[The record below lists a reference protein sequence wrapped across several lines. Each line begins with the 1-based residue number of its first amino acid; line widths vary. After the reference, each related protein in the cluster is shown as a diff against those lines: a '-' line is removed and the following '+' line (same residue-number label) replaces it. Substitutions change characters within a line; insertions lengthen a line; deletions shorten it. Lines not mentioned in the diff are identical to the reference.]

1 MTREFTGRD
10 MLFLMVAFFAVVI
23 SVNMA
28 MAVIASGSWSGL
40 VVKNSYVASQQF
52 NEKTAELERSAAMDV
67 HASLSYQKGEVVV
80 QLNDTSGA
88 VLSANSVTLR
98 IGRPSFDG
106 QDRNLT
112 MSCGSDGACR
122 AQANLGPGIWTGEV
136 EAELSGLG
144 RWSRAVRLSV
154 RGG

>member
-10 MLFLMVAFFAVVI
+10 MAILMVAFFAVVV
-23 SVNMA
+23 SVNITMA
-28 MAVIASGSWSGL
+28 MIATGSWTGL

-52 NEKTAELERSAAMDV
+52 NEKTVELERSAAMDV

-88 VLSANSVTLR
+88 VLGVKALVLK

-112 MSCGSDGACR
+112 MTCGADGTCR
-122 AQANLGPGIWTGEV
+122 ALAKLGPGIWTGEV

-144 RWSRAVRLSV
+144 RWSRAVRLTV
-154 RGG
+154 REG

>member
-1 MTREFTGRD
+1 MIREFTGRH
-10 MLFLMVAFFAVVI
+10 MLFLMIAFFAVVV
-23 SVNMA
+23 SVNITMA
-28 MAVIASGSWSGL
+28 MIATGSWTGL

-88 VLSANSVTLR
+88 VIGVKALALK
-98 IGRPSFDG
+98 IGRLSFDG
-106 QDRNLT
+106 EDRSLT
-112 MSCGSDGACR
+112 MSCGADGICR
-122 AQANLGPGIWTGEV
+122 AQAELGPGVWTGEV

-144 RWSRAVRLSV
+144 RWSRAVRLTV
-154 RGG
+154 REG

>member
-10 MLFLMVAFFAVVI
+10 MLFLMIAFFAVVI

-52 NEKTAELERSAAMDV
+52 NEKTAELERSAAMNV
-67 HASLSYQKGEVVV
+67 HASLAYQKGEVVI
-80 QLNDTSGA
+80 QLNDSSGA
-88 VLSANSVTLR
+88 VLSANAVMLR
-98 IGRPSFDG
+98 IGRPSYDG
-106 QDRNLT
+106 EDRSLT
-112 MSCGSDGACR
+112 MSCGTDGTCR
-122 AQANLGPGIWTGEV
+122 AQAELGPGIWNGEI

-144 RWSRAVRLSV
+144 RWSRAVRLVV
-154 RGG
+154 REG

>member
-1 MTREFTGRD
+1 MTREFTGRH
-10 MLFLMVAFFAVVI
+10 MLFLMIAFFAVVI

-28 MAVIASGSWSGL
+28 MAVIASGSWTGL

-52 NEKTAELERSAAMDV
+52 NERTAELERSAAMDV

-80 QLNDTSGA
+80 QLNDSSGA
-88 VLSANSVTLR
+88 FLGVDALALR

-106 QDRNLT
+106 QDRSLT

-122 AQANLGPGIWTGEV
+122 AQAKLGPGIWTGEV

-144 RWSRAVRLSV
+144 RWSRAVRLTV
-154 RGG
+154 REG